1 MGEAGEALCLG
12 HLGSAA
18 LQKILV
24 LIGNH
29 VPGWVWRVQ
38 QSQCG
43 GSGRVECCRGFTR
56 NSDKTPSVCYSEGPV
71 PTRNTREQINDYF
84 KPLSWGCW
92 LWNNSNWSTAWSQEL
107 SWSMSG
113 AWTGFIFLVALTT
126 LTCWMFFFFFLN
138 FFSASLI
145 PGTSAAARKRKL
157 CFVCWYL
164 SGIRYL
170 GHNFPWAQI
179 TFVEQMQYLWPLVW
193 GRHPLWADGV
203 LYDLENVM

>member
-1 MGEAGEALCLG
+1 MTNETKAEHTKISSKHPFLLVQSPSICFSACCCFPRFLSCHHSPSLSRPTMGEAGEALCLG

-38 QSQCG
+38 QSQCS

-92 LWNNSNWSTAWSQEL
+92 L
-107 SWSMSG
+107 
-113 AWTGFIFLVALTT
+113 
-126 LTCWMFFFFFLN
+126 
-138 FFSASLI
+138 
-145 PGTSAAARKRKL
+145 
-157 CFVCWYL
+157 
-164 SGIRYL
+164 
-170 GHNFPWAQI
+170 
-179 TFVEQMQYLWPLVW
+179 
-193 GRHPLWADGV
+193 
-203 LYDLENVM
+203 

>member
-1 MGEAGEALCLG
+1 MQSPSICFSACCCFPRFLSCHHSPSLSRPTMGEAGEALCLG

-71 PTRNTREQINDYF
+71 PTRNTREQMII
-84 KPLSWGCW
+84 LSHWVGVVGYETIVTEAQPGHRSSPGQC
-92 LWNNSNWSTAWSQEL
+92 
-107 SWSMSG
+107 
-113 AWTGFIFLVALTT
+113 LVPEPGL
-126 LTCWMFFFFFLN
+126 FFL
-138 FFSASLI
+138 
-145 PGTSAAARKRKL
+145 
-157 CFVCWYL
+157 
-164 SGIRYL
+164 
-170 GHNFPWAQI
+170 
-179 TFVEQMQYLWPLVW
+179 
-193 GRHPLWADGV
+193 
-203 LYDLENVM
+203 